1 MDKKAIREK
10 ICLVRKNLP
19 KEAILKKSKEII
31 ETLTGLK
38 EYVDAE
44 RVMSYISLDEE
55 VDTKEF
61 IKNELSLGKTLV
73 VPFMEKDV
81 IQVSKL
87 KNLEFA
93 KGRFGVLEPVKK
105 EIYSDKIDLVLVPG
119 IAFDINGSRIGFGK
133 GYYDMFLEKFRT
145 PLKIGLAFE
154 EQIVEPILAEK
165 HDKQVDM
172 IITDKRVIRCM
183 K

>member
-10 ICLVRKNLP
+10 ICLARKNLP

-31 ETLTGLK
+31 EALTGLK
-38 EYVDAE
+38 EYADAE
-44 RVMSYISLDEE
+44 TVMSYISLDEE

-61 IKNELSLGKTLV
+61 IKNELGLGKTLV
-73 VPFMEKDV
+73 VPFMENDV
-81 IQVSKL
+81 IHVSKL
-87 KNLEFA
+87 KNLELA

-105 EIYSDKIDLVLVPG
+105 EICDDKIDLVLVPG
-119 IAFDINGSRIGFGK
+119 IAFDINGSRIGFGN
-133 GYYDMFLEKFRT
+133 GCYDRFLENCNA
-145 PLKIGLAFE
+145 LKIGLAFE
-154 EQIVEPILAEK
+154 EQIVEPIPAEK